1 MCWDCKQS
9 TQLVCVNWNVCVKG
23 VFFNRIVSYLSVYY
37 FFLSPS
43 CFVFFYLCVMQKGQ
57 LTIRWSMW
65 SPRRYQVEWD
75 NLLEGSSYC
84 MSYKNTPLLSDY
96 TIKECAKYRTSYS
109 RVTNHFL
116 RQVWTMGHWQ
126 IWMRILWGQKWV
138 MDRAAFVNSYISITH
153 CDMFAGFL
161 MVVIT

>member
-1 MCWDCKQS
+1 MY
-9 TQLVCVNWNVCVKG
+9 
-23 VFFNRIVSYLSVYY
+23 VSKECSSIGL
-37 FFLSPS
+37 FLPS
-43 CFVFFYLCVMQKGQ
+43 CVLLFSVSILLCVLFIFVSCRKGQ

-65 SPRRYQVEWD
+65 SARRYQVDWD

-84 MSYKNTPLLSDY
+84 MSYKNMPLFSDF
-96 TIKECAKYRTSYS
+96 TIKECTKYWTSFS

-126 IWMRILWGQKWV
+126 IWMRILWGQKGV
-138 MDRAAFVNSYISITH
+138 MDRAAFVTPYISVTQ

-161 MVVIT
+161 MVLIT